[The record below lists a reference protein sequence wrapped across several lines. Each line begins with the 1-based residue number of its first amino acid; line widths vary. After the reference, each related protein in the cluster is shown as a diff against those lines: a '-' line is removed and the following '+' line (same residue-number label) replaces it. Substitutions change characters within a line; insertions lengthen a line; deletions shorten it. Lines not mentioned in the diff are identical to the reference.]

1 MTQVQEDET
10 AIRTLRVHT
19 ICYKI
24 NGQGEREVKKTVK
37 LIANKYFPRQAGKL
51 VGWGD
56 KTNGPW
62 KEFTGPKL
70 F

>member
-10 AIRTLRVHT
+10 AVRTLRVHT

-37 LIANKYFPRQAGKL
+37 LFANKHFPRQAGKL

-56 KTNGPW
+56 KTNSPW